1 MTSWLFLAPEF
12 ILLAS
17 LGAVL
22 LLDLVLPQTAGRRLL
37 AGVSLAG
44 AGLALAA
51 ALLVP
56 DGSFGGTFA
65 LDGLARLI
73 KTLVLAAL
81 ILVILSA
88 WTWDQTWDRPM
99 GEFWFLLLSA
109 ALGMMVLASGQE
121 LITLYVG
128 LELATLPM
136 ALLTAYCPADR
147 RSSEGG
153 LKFLIL
159 AAVGSGVLLFGLSL
173 LYAVAGA
180 TRLAD
185 LAQALMG
192 LNHEPVVVI
201 GLLCV
206 LVGLGFKVALVP
218 FHLWVPDAYEGA
230 PTPVTA
236 FLSVASKTAGFVLAL
251 RLLAGAFAPLSREW
265 SGVLAVL
272 AAATMTLGN
281 FAAIP
286 QNNLK
291 RLLAYSSVAQAGYL
305 IMGMVAGDALGLSAL
320 LYYLAAYLPANLA
333 AFAVVIAIE
342 QATGSTD
349 LPAYHGLAL
358 RSPRLS
364 LMLLLAL
371 LSLAGIPPLAGFTA
385 KFYLFTAVFGQGYVW
400 LVVLAV
406 LNSALSLYYYLRV
419 IRAAYIQ
426 PPESVPASPV
436 AVSWPLALALA
447 ATLVGILLLG
457 VWPGP
462 LAESARQA
470 VQHLL

>member
-1 MTSWLFLAPEF
+1 MTSWLPLLPEG

-22 LLDLVLPQTAGRRLL
+22 VLDLLLPRAAGRRSL
-37 AGVSLAG
+37 AGLTLAG
-44 AGLALAA
+44 AGFALLA
-51 ALLVP
+51 ALLIP
-56 DGSFGGTFA
+56 DGSFGGVFA
-65 LDGLARLI
+65 LDGVARI
-73 KTLVLAAL
+73 VKVLVLVAL
-81 ILVILSA
+81 GLVVLCA
-88 WTWDQTWDRPM
+88 WTWDRTWERPM
-99 GEFWFLLLSA
+99 GEFWFLLQAA

-121 LITLYVG
+121 LITLYIG
-128 LELATLPM
+128 LELATVPM
-136 ALLTAYCPADR
+136 ALLVAYSPADR
-147 RSSEGG
+147 KSSEGG

-159 AAVGSGVLLFGLSL
+159 AAVGSGILLFGLSL
-173 LYAVAGA
+173 LYAAAGA

-185 LAQALMG
+185 LSQALTG
-192 LNHEPVVVI
+192 FGREPVVAI

-251 RLLAGAFAPLSREW
+251 RLLAGAFAPLSPTW
-265 SGVLAVL
+265 SSVLAVL

-286 QNNLK
+286 QTNVK
-291 RLLAYSSVAQAGYL
+291 RLLAYSSIAQAGYL
-305 IMGMVAGDALGLSAL
+305 IMGLVAGDAIGLSAL
-320 LYYLAAYLPANLA
+320 LYYLAAYLPTNLA
-333 AFAVVIAIE
+333 AFAVVMAVE
-342 QATGSTD
+342 QAEGSTD
-349 LPAYHGLAL
+349 LAAYHGLAL

-364 LMLLLAL
+364 LVLLLAL

-385 KFYLFTAVFGQGYVW
+385 KFYLFTAVFGQGYLW

-419 IRAAYIQ
+419 IRAVYIQ
-426 PPESVPASPV
+426 PPETAPASPL
-436 AVSWPLALALA
+436 AVPWPLALVLA
-447 ATLVGILLLG
+447 ATLIGILALG

-470 VQHLL
+470 VQQLL

>member
-1 MTSWLFLAPEF
+1 VTSWLPLLPECL
-12 ILLAS
+12 LLAS

-22 LLDLVLPQTAGRRLL
+22 ILDLLLPRTAGRRVL
-37 AGVSLAG
+37 AGVTLAG
-44 AGLALAA
+44 AGF
-51 ALLVP
+51 ALLGVLLIP
-56 DGSFGGTFA
+56 DGSFGGVFA
-65 LDGLARLI
+65 VDGLARLI
-73 KTLVLAAL
+73 KVLVLASL
-81 ILVILSA
+81 GLVTLSA
-88 WTWDQTWDRPM
+88 WNWDQTWERPM
-99 GEFWFLLLSA
+99 GEFWFLLQSA

-121 LITLYVG
+121 LITLYIG
-128 LELATLPM
+128 LELATVPM

-147 RSSEGG
+147 KSSEGG

-159 AAVGSGVLLFGLSL
+159 ASVGSGVLLFGLSL

-185 LAQALMG
+185 LAQALAG
-192 LNHEPVVVI
+192 VSHEPLVVI

-265 SGVLAVL
+265 SSVLAVL

-286 QNNLK
+286 QTNLK
-291 RLLAYSSVAQAGYL
+291 RLLAYSSIAQAGYL
-305 IMGMVAGDALGLSAL
+305 IMGLVAGDSLGLSAL
-320 LYYLAAYLPANLA
+320 LYYLAAYLPTNLA

-342 QATGSTD
+342 QTSGSTD
-349 LPAYHGLAL
+349 LPAYNGLAL
-358 RSPRLS
+358 RSPRLG
-364 LMLLLAL
+364 LVLLLAL

-385 KFYLFTAVFGQGYVW
+385 KFYLFTAVFGQGHVW

-419 IRAAYIQ
+419 IRAVYIQ
-426 PPESVPASPV
+426 PPDIVPASPV
-436 AVSWPLALALA
+436 AIPWPLALVLA
-447 ATLVGILLLG
+447 VTLVGILLLG
-457 VWPGP
+457 VWPSP
-462 LAESARQA
+462 LAELARQA

>member
-1 MTSWLFLAPEF
+1 MTAWLPLLPEF
-12 ILLAS
+12 IIVAC

-22 LLDLVLPQTAGRRLL
+22 LADLLLPRDRSRRVL
-37 AGVSLAG
+37 AGVALAG
-44 AGLALAA
+44 TLLALVAVA
-51 ALLVP
+51 ALP
-56 DGSFGGTFA
+56 DGSFGGVYA
-65 LDGLARLI
+65 ADGVARLVKI
-73 KTLVLAAL
+73 LVLAAL
-81 ILVILSA
+81 GLVVLSA
-88 WTWDQTWDRPM
+88 WTWDQTWKRPM

-109 ALGMMVLASGQE
+109 GLGMMVLASGQE
-121 LITLYVG
+121 LITLYIG
-128 LELATLPM
+128 LELATVPM
-136 ALLTAYCPADR
+136 VLLTAYCPADR
-147 RSSEGG
+147 KSAEGG

-173 LYAVAGA
+173 LYAAAGA

-185 LAQALMG
+185 LAQALVG
-192 LNHEPVVVI
+192 RSLEPMVVI

-251 RLLAGAFAPLSREW
+251 RLLAGAFAALSREW
-265 SGVLAVL
+265 GMVLAVL

-286 QNNLK
+286 QTNLK

-305 IMGMVAGDALGLSAL
+305 IMGLVAGDTLGLSAL
-320 LYYLAAYLPANLA
+320 LYYLAAYLPTNLA

-342 QATGSTD
+342 QASGSTD
-349 LPAYHGLAL
+349 LAAYAGLAQ
-358 RSPRLS
+358 RSPRLGLV
-364 LMLLLAL
+364 LMLAL

-419 IRAAYIQ
+419 IRAVYIQ
-426 PPESVPASPV
+426 PPERLPATGV
-436 AVSWPLALALA
+436 AVAWPLALVLT
-447 ATLVGILLLG
+447 ATLIGILLLG
-457 VWPGP
+457 VFPG
-462 LAESARQA
+462 LVVESARQA